1 MGIINYDEFNWK
13 VQWQKEGRCPKAL
26 QNLALANDPIIGII
40 GTIVSNFLITL
51 SIINAFS
58 SI

>member
-1 MGIINYDEFNWK
+1 MYMRYWCILRDIMYMG
-13 VQWQKEGRCPKAL
+13 CPKAL
-26 QNLALANDPIIGII
+26 QNLALASDSIIGII
-40 GTIVSNFLITL
+40 ETIVSNFLIAL